1 MLGAAVLVL
10 LINIIVN
17 RLKPRDA
24 EPDPWNGQTL
34 EWQISSPPPVYGFF
48 APPLVQSREP
58 AQHIADPKLFPDVVQ
73 RARSDRKST
82 RLNSSHVAIS
92 YAVFCL
98 KK

>member
-1 MLGAAVLVL
+1 MIATIGSVMLGAGVLVL

-73 RARSDRKST
+73 RARSALEIGRASC
-82 RLNSSHVAIS
+82 RERV
-92 YAVFCL
+92 
-98 KK
+98 